1 MKLSYFMLG
10 MILFGGVLDTALAQ
24 YEDSEDAAAEDSY
37 GGGGGDGGYGGGG
50 GGGYGGDGDEGY
62 GGGGGGGGGADLS
75 SHIDGVLDLDDKT
88 WAKVIDGRHHVFVE
102 FYEPECSECQDF
114 SHELTMIGEELGAHN
129 GLILAK
135 VDGADSPELVKKFDV
150 KSYPTTIYLAKGSLE
165 KTVYEGESTSDA
177 VIEFLT
183 ERAGG
188 AGTVESLKAL
198 VDDFMTTTASRPA
211 TQTKMGAAVK
221 KLAGVEASYGAYY
234 LKVAKKVAEKGDDFA
249 KTEFERLQRMII
261 SGSLRT
267 EKEAEFKLRCN
278 VLRVFSREKL
288 VNLKPADEEEEEE
301 EEANDEL

>member
-114 SHELTMIGEELGAHN
+114 SH
-129 GLILAK
+129 
-135 VDGADSPELVKKFDV
+135 S
-150 KSYPTTIYLAKGSLE
+150 
-165 KTVYEGESTSDA
+165 
-177 VIEFLT
+177 
-183 ERAGG
+183 
-188 AGTVESLKAL
+188 
-198 VDDFMTTTASRPA
+198 
-211 TQTKMGAAVK
+211 
-221 KLAGVEASYGAYY
+221 
-234 LKVAKKVAEKGDDFA
+234 
-249 KTEFERLQRMII
+249 
-261 SGSLRT
+261 
-267 EKEAEFKLRCN
+267 
-278 VLRVFSREKL
+278 
-288 VNLKPADEEEEEE
+288 
-301 EEANDEL
+301 